1 MSRIWRSLRKKFGKT
16 RLQIRHER
24 AQEQANK
31 ADAAAEQAKV
41 DIAKERT
48 QFFEK
53 LAIGSGAAITALVSF
68 LGAHSEKLRPPWIL
82 RTSLVSLVVAILAAL
97 CRSLTYQKY
106 FPSAADIRRS
116 KSRIEEQELKR
127 ERNLQGGGEQ
137 PADVNRLAGLIKET
151 QEALP
156 KKESKKRWLSRG
168 LTFAEYVCISAVLV
182 AMGCLV
188 WLAVVNF

>member
-1 MSRIWRSLRKKFGKT
+1 M
-16 RLQIRHER
+16 QIRHER

-97 CRSLTYQKY
+97 CRSLTYQEY
-106 FPSAADIRRS
+106 FPSTADILRS
-116 KSRIEEQELKR
+116 KLRLEEQKLKR

-156 KKESKKRWLSRG
+156 KKECEKRWLFRG
-168 LTFAEYVCISAVLV
+168 LKTAEIVCLLAVAV
-182 AMGCLV
+182 AMVSLV
-188 WLAVVNF
+188 WLALVNF